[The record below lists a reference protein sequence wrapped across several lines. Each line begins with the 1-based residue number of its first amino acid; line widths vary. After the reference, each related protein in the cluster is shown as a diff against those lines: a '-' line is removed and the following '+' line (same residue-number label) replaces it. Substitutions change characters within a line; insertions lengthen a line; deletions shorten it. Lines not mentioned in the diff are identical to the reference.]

1 LVTTVADVNEE
12 LDIGDILLL
21 EEADTDK
28 FCYLGNVINAFA
40 SAVKQVRGKN
50 FQNTHPF

>member
-12 LDIGDILLL
+12 LDIGDIVLL
-21 EEADTDK
+21 EEAGK
-28 FCYLGNVINAFA
+28 FCYLGNVINASA